1 MVVMPRI
8 EAAVGHSP
16 GGPQTR
22 QLGSL
27 GSMRSRAV
35 EKKYQFEFP
44 FQLVTCLYLFII
56 QFNFQ
61 HTFQTVRM
69 KNFLVFQKT
78 FSRFEPLGAI
88 ITLELW
94 QSMAQFMLFKICC
107 SSKRFATLVTF
118 EGFFSSVN
126 SHMTSHVGSI
136 THSNATYA
144 TFMPVNNF
152 TMSSEINGIFFYKLN
167 SDHLKNST
175 TLKKQTYFK

>member
-1 MVVMPRI
+1 MVLLFSKVAPCNQNSKLVNSSQKLHFFHI
-8 EAAVGHSP
+8 LAQLQIQ
-16 GGPQTR
+16 GGR
-22 QLGSL
+22 
-27 GSMRSRAV
+27 
-35 EKKYQFEFP
+35 KKYQFEFP

-69 KNFLVFQKT
+69 KNFLVLQKT

-107 SSKRFATLVTF
+107 SSKCFATLVTF
-118 EGFFSSVN
+118 EWFFSSVD
-126 SHMTSHVGSI
+126 SHMTSHIGSI

-152 TMSSEINGIFFYKLN
+152 TMSSEIN
-167 SDHLKNST
+167 
-175 TLKKQTYFK
+175 

>member
-35 EKKYQFEFP
+35 EKKISVRIP
-44 FQLVTCLYLFII
+44 VSGCHLLALLFII

-69 KNFLVFQKT
+69 KNFLVLQKT

-107 SSKRFATLVTF
+107 SSKCFATLVTF
-118 EGFFSSVN
+118 EWFFSSVD

-152 TMSSEINGIFFYKLN
+152 TMSSEIN
-167 SDHLKNST
+167 
-175 TLKKQTYFK
+175 